1 MLEEA
6 VSTLY
11 RDVQGP
17 EQHLSAFQGLAW
29 TLSGSLAEGGSAYFF
44 LSAAQALQSFLEAK
58 ASADSAE
65 NERLIR
71 QTSPSC

>member
-29 TLSGSLAEGGSAYFF
+29 TLSGSLAAYFF

>member
-11 RDVQGP
+11 RDVQGR
-17 EQHLSAFQGLAW
+17 EQHLSVPQGIAW
-29 TLSGSLAEGGSAYFF
+29 TFSGSLAAYFF

-58 ASADSAE
+58 ALANDSAE